1 MYSCYKILSK
11 QKIPSKKKK
20 KAFYFFFFFLKH
32 LAFQE
37 LLIHSFS
44 STSRAGTETWFR
56 YSRPRL
62 WNTKSLIRAWKAR

>member
-37 LLIHSFS
+37 LLIQFFLHQ
-44 STSRAGTETWFR
+44 
-56 YSRPRL
+56 
-62 WNTKSLIRAWKAR
+62 